1 VSGRAKLGAA
11 DVRWGGGGGVAGARG
26 MTLGEAATVET
37 GAAEVTTSADRGAG
51 VDGDGN
57 AEGDAVETGAEGGTA
72 ENDAEGAAAGFRNGG
87 GGGERSAPG

>member
-1 VSGRAKLGAA
+1 
-11 DVRWGGGGGVAGARG
+11 

-51 VDGDGN
+51 MDGDGN

>member
-1 VSGRAKLGAA
+1 
-11 DVRWGGGGGVAGARG
+11 

-37 GAAEVTTSADRGAG
+37 GAAEVTTSADSGAG
-51 VDGDGN
+51 VDGEGN

-72 ENDAEGAAAGFRNGG
+72 ENAADGAGDRWRCGG